1 MKLKRSFKEILHFV
15 CNGLELIA
23 AILMI
28 IGIVLAIFG
37 TVTDIGLFKGV
48 ARHEHAFMEYIER
61 VFAIVIGI
69 EFLEMLYTPT
79 GDQVIHTLIFLVAR
93 HMIVGEATPLENLIS
108 IVSIALLMILRHW
121 LNTSGDGKA
130 AGAPLASVRRALSG
144 RRRRESDRPEEE

>member
-1 MKLKRSFKEILHFV
+1 MKHDRSFKTILHVV
-15 CNGLELIA
+15 CNALELIA

-28 IGIVLAIFG
+28 VGIVLAIFG
-37 TVTDIGLFKGV
+37 TVTDVDLFRGV

-108 IVSIALLMILRHW
+108 IVSIALLMVLRHW
-121 LNTSGDGKA
+121 LHNSGEGKET
-130 AGAPLASVRRALSG
+130 PLASVRRALNG
-144 RRRRESDRPEEE
+144 RKRAPEDKPEED